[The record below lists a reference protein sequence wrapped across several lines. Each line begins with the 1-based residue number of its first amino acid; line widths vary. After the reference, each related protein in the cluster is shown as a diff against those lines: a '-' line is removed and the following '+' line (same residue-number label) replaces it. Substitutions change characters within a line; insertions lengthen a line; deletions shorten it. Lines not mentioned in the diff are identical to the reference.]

1 MNKKK
6 QEQEEVL
13 QNDLVSWLEQR
24 FGDLKPYWAQI
35 VLGLC
40 AIAAVAIAATFLWDR
55 ARQAEAEKWQTLS
68 YAQTSYLRSMDNT
81 PLLDFSDQYPDDP
94 AGMWALLFAAD
105 GEMRSGLSEFSM
117 DRKAGFDKIGKAVG
131 YYRRIVD
138 SPASKSTMLQRRSKY
153 GLAYALESNGDFA
166 EATELY
172 KELEALGDETPFAE
186 SVKRAIERTNNPKF
200 AELFQQFRKYED
212 VPDEAPGMKL
222 PQRPDIG
229 FPGLGSEQPDS
240 GGGTFAGSDDSAPV
254 EEATVE
260 TSQSSDG

>member
-13 QNDLVSWLEQR
+13 ENDLVSWLEEQ
-24 FGDLKPYWAQI
+24 FGQLKPYWAQI

-55 ARQAEAEKWQTLS
+55 ARQAEADKWQTLS

-105 GEMRSGLSEFSM
+105 GEMRSGLAEFSM

-138 SPASKSTMLQRRSKY
+138 SNASKSTMLQRRSLY
-153 GLAYALESNGDFA
+153 GLAYALESNGEFD
-166 EATELY
+166 EATKLYNEL
-172 KELEALGDETPFAE
+172 KSLGGDTPFAE
-186 SVKRAIERTNNPKF
+186 SVKRAVKRTEDPKF
-200 AELFQQFRKYED
+200 AKLFKQFREYED
-212 VPDEAPGMKL
+212 VPEEAPGMKL
-222 PQRPDIG
+222 PQRPDIS
-229 FPGLGSEQPDS
+229 FPDLGAEQPDT
-240 GGGTFAGSDDSAPV
+240 GGGSFAGSGDSTPA
-254 EEATVE
+254 EEATDD